1 MSTTPKPIPREIA
14 DRLQAAQKHATAV
27 EKGSRNDFAK
37 YDYAS
42 AEEIIG
48 HVRPLFS
55 EHGLGVFRIGWEP
68 LRWVVTNDG
77 EAAHKVKVWFQIT
90 AAGCQESWI
99 TSVIWPVVVTKG
111 RPEDKA
117 EASALTDATKYW
129 LLGILLLP
137 RADVEMDQRPDTV
150 AHGQRTSAPA
160 KAGSKSKAVADGQI

>member
-1 MSTTPKPIPREIA
+1 MKHSNPKPIPRAIA
-14 DRLQAAQKHATAV
+14 ERLQAAQMAATAV

-55 EHGLGVFRIGWEP
+55 DHGLGVFRIGWEP
-68 LRWVVTNDG
+68 IRWVVTNDG
-77 EAAHKVKVWFQIT
+77 EPAHKVKLWFQIT
-90 AAGCQESWI
+90 AIGCMESWM
-99 TSVIWPVVVTKG
+99 TSVVWPVVITKG

-137 RADVEMDQRPDTV
+137 RADMEMDQREDSV
-150 AHGQRTSAPA
+150 APTKR
-160 KAGSKSKAVADGQI
+160 GSKSPERTATSGKI